1 MQAGIGKCER
11 EELIP
16 MIEAVAVILGLFSAS
31 IFLAFA
37 IDAYLLR

>member
-1 MQAGIGKCER
+1 
-11 EELIP
+11 

-37 IDAYLLR
+37 IDAYLARRSGLKASQLRHD